1 MEVPMI
7 DIHSHIIWGVDDGAR
22 NREDSI
28 AMLRLAAETGTTDI
42 VATPHCDRQYKF
54 DPAVRDERIREL
66 MDETGGV
73 PRIHPGCDFRLSF
86 DNVRIG
92 LQEPARFTIN
102 GLRYLM
108 LEFEDALIPPT
119 TEEIFRRFMERGI
132 CPVITH
138 PERNP
143 ILQGSYE
150 RLQSWKRM
158 GCLLQ
163 VTAQCL
169 TDRFGKAVREPAWE
183 LLRGGLV
190 HVVASDGH
198 DTERRPPRLDL
209 ARDILT
215 REMGAEAAELLL
227 VTNPLAILAGEP
239 AWGCA
244 SAAMELRKKSW
255 LAFWR

>member
-1 MEVPMI
+1 MI

-22 NREDSI
+22 SREESI

-42 VATPHCDRQYKF
+42 VATPHCDAQYNF
-54 DPAVRDERIREL
+54 DPELRDQRIRDL
-66 MDETGGV
+66 MEATKGV
-73 PRIHPGCDFRLSF
+73 PRIHRACDFRLNF
-86 DNVRIG
+86 DNIQLA

-108 LEFEDALIPPT
+108 VEFDDMLIPPS
-119 TEEIFRRFMERGI
+119 TEEIFRRFMALEI

-143 ILQGSYE
+143 ILQSSFD
-150 RLQSWKRM
+150 RLRSWTQM

-169 TDRFGKAVREPAWE
+169 TDRFGKTAQESAWE
-183 LLRGGLV
+183 LLRRGLV
-190 HVVASDGH
+190 HVIASDGH
-198 DTERRPPRLDL
+198 DTEHRPPRLDL
-209 ARDILT
+209 AREILT

-227 VTNPLAILAGEP
+227 VTNPAAIIAGESVWSP
-239 AWGCA
+239 A
-244 SAAMELRKKSW
+244 SKSVELRKKNRF
-255 LAFWR
+255 AFWR